1 MAAKYNNVV
10 KEVAVER
17 IKILYALAK
26 EEPDSEFSRKY
37 VKLLKDISRHYKIRL
52 DKKTKSSI
60 CKKCNTIL
68 IPGKTAKVRIASSKK
83 YVLYTCLNCGA
94 ETHLHY

>member
-1 MAAKYNNVV
+1 MSTKYTGIIKDIAK
-10 KEVAVER
+10 ER
-17 IKILYALAK
+17 IRILYSLAND
-26 EEPDSEFSRKY
+26 EPDSELSRKY
-37 VKLLKDISRHYKIRL
+37 IKLMKEISRHYKIRL

-60 CKKCNTIL
+60 CKKCNSLL